1 MFMCDKTLDVVGRV
15 SIPLEFVRRAGLE
28 FGEICLCEE
37 KNSPDMLAVKNTS
50 DVTDGDSIV
59 AIKTLDSKGRF
70 YYRGNFKRYRIILKA
85 GQIYLVTL

>member
-50 DVTDGDSIV
+50 DVTDEDSIV
-59 AIKTLDSKGRF
+59 AIKNSR
-70 YYRGNFKRYRIILKA
+70 FKRSILLQ
-85 GQIYLVTL
+85 GQL

>member
-15 SIPLEFVRRAGLE
+15 SIPLE

-50 DVTDGDSIV
+50 DVTDEDSIV